1 MNDSELVKAIIRG
14 DNSAMRDLIAKYQDL
29 VLNTCYKVLQ
39 SEEDARDIAQEVF
52 IETYRSAAGLRYE
65 ENISFWLYRIALNK
79 SINYLKRSHNLVFR
93 SILRLETI
101 FRHDS
106 STEKHEIPL
115 ADNHSDEGLEADE
128 RHELMA
134 KAVKALP
141 AMQQKAFILYYYEDL
156 SYKEISSVLDLSL
169 SSVESLLVRARS
181 NVRRK
186 CCPDRPENKELKT

>member
-115 ADNHSDEGLEADE
+115 ADNHPDEGFEADE
-128 RHELMA
+128 RHELML